1 MQNDMRDRLIEIIR
15 KSHCVDVWDYWN
27 DELKQPNPIET
38 LADHLIK
45 NGVVVPPCKL
55 GDKIYQTDG
64 IRIYESTISEITFTA
79 QKMICVTENIAFDE
93 TAIGKSIFLDKKEVQ
108 AKLKGGE
115 GR

>member
-1 MQNDMRDRLIEIIR
+1 MKNRLIELLEGTLEDWE
-15 KSHCVDVWDYWN
+15 CDVSDKTIS
-27 DELKQPNPIET
+27 EIAE
-38 LADHLIK
+38 HLIE
-45 NGVVVPPCKL
+45 NGVIASPCKL

-93 TAIGKSIFLDKKEVQ
+93 TAIGKIIFLDKKEAQ

-115 GR
+115 G

>member
-1 MQNDMRDRLIEIIR
+1 MQI
-15 KSHCVDVWDYWN
+15 
-27 DELKQPNPIET
+27 PNRERWCGMIP
-38 LADHLIK
+38 L
-45 NGVVVPPCKL
+45 KL

-93 TAIGKSIFLDKKEVQ
+93 TAIGKIIFLDKKEAQ

-115 GR
+115 E

>member
-1 MQNDMRDRLIEIIR
+1 MKNRLIELLEGTLEDWE
-15 KSHCVDVWDYWN
+15 CDVSDKTISGIA
-27 DELKQPNPIET
+27 E
-38 LADHLIK
+38 HLIE
-45 NGVVVPPCKL
+45 NGVIASPCKL

-79 QKMICVTENIAFDE
+79 QKMIFVTENIAFDE

-115 GR
+115 E